1 MQLNEYTLF
10 ANRYQ
15 LEHLLG
21 RGGFSEVWLA
31 VDTLTNLR
39 VAVKVYA
46 PGQGMDQDGLKDFSK
61 ELTNVYN
68 LNHTNLLKPQHVDAW
83 ENMPYL
89 IMPFCEQGSCLK
101 KVGKMKEEEL
111 WQLIH
116 DVASGLAYL
125 HDQDIIH
132 QDIKPDNILID
143 NKGNYVITD
152 FGISVQTRSTLR
164 KSMNMANAS
173 GTTAYMAPERFSAEP
188 TPVKAS
194 DIWSLGATVYEL
206 LTGRTPFGEIGG
218 GLQKGGADLPTIH
231 AELTPTLRQVIT
243 LMLAPEPWDR
253 PSAKVLM
260 NWAENPEAVQIAI
273 RNVKYK
279 GGGMGS
285 NSQLKISPDTFV
297 IEPVGGEQKVFVS
310 TKDRWTF
317 LTDDAKWYSA
327 DKIDESTILIKYLPN
342 ETGEERSSQINIAA
356 GAQGAIVTLY
366 QKSLPKRSKKM
377 LYASLTVVGV
387 LLAVIV
393 VIGLVQYSKYLSH
406 IQETQDA
413 HIAAVEKTNR
423 AIKLMTLDF
432 PASIMEP
439 LSKENMLSLEQ
450 TENSKYFEKTMRT
463 PQLGKLKRL
472 YLDSLTSIQ
481 NQLAEKIEYDRQLQ
495 IQWGIEE
502 QPQSIH
508 LKRLKGIVDDHLSK
522 LKSGYTIEQMNEI
535 KIKKLKEIEA
545 EKIK

>member
-31 VDTLTNLR
+31 TDTLTNLR

-101 KVGKMKEEEL
+101 KVGKMKEDEL

-143 NKGNYVITD
+143 SKGNYVITD

-164 KSMNMANAS
+164 KSMNVANAS

-231 AELTPTLRQVIT
+231 AELSPTLRQVIT

-260 NWAENPEAVQIAI
+260 NWAENPEAVQIAL
-273 RNVKYK
+273 RNVKYTGNRM
-279 GGGMGS
+279 GGS
-285 NSQLKISPDTFV
+285 SSLLKISPDTFV
-297 IEPVGGEQKVFVS
+297 VEPVGGEQKVS
-310 TKDRWTF
+310 ITTKDKWIF
-317 LTDDAKWYSA
+317 MTDDAKWYTA
-327 DKIDESTILIKYLPN
+327 DKADDNTLLIKYSPN
-342 ETGEERSSQINIAA
+342 ETGEERSSQITITA

-366 QKSLPKRSKKM
+366 QKSLPKRSKKT
-377 LYASLTVVGV
+377 LYASLSAVGV
-387 LLAVIV
+387 LLVAILI
-393 VIGLVQYSKYLSH
+393 IGFVQYSKYMH
-406 IQETQDA
+406 HVHETEEA
-413 HIAAVEKTNR
+413 HKVAVEKTNR
-423 AIKLMTLDF
+423 SIKLMKLDF
-432 PASIMEP
+432 PASIMDP
-439 LSKENMLSLEQ
+439 LMDENLLSLER
-450 TENSKYFEKTMRT
+450 TEQSDYFDKTMRKA
-463 PQLGKLKRL
+463 QLGKLKAL
-472 YLDSLTSIQ
+472 YIDSLGSIQ
-481 NQLAEKIEYDRQLQ
+481 RQLEEKIEYDRQLRQ
-495 IQWGIEE
+495 KWGLEDLPE
-502 QPQSIH
+502 TDPMN
-508 LKRLKGIVDDHLSK
+508 RLKMIVDDNLNM
-522 LKSGYTIEQMNEI
+522 LNEGYSIEQINTKRQEALN
-535 KIKKLKEIEA
+535 KIAKQNK
-545 EKIK
+545 